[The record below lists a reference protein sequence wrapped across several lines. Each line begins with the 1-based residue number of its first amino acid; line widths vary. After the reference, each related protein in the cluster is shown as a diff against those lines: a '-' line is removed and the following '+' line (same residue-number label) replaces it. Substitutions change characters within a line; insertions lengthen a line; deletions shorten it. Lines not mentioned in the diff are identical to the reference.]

1 MEVTISPFQY
11 QTNKEVII
19 NYLVLQYGKKIDSV
33 KTLYVLEEIELS
45 IFLTTTSGH
54 GFNNDI
60 NIMLIFKNILA
71 MDMVKLHITCHNFKQ

>member
-1 MEVTISPFQY
+1 MA
-11 QTNKEVII
+11 KKLII
-19 NYLVLQYGKKIDSV
+19 GK
-33 KTLYVLEEIELS
+33 LYMYFEEIELS
-45 IFLTTTSGH
+45 IFLTTTCGH